1 MRRTSGTVETD
12 GASGSTIAGSAR
24 SGSGSAPAGSA
35 QPASTSAGSGPV
47 HPAAP
52 EVRCEGIGVSLD
64 FEPVLHR
71 LDLVVPPGEITV
83 LVGASGSGKTTLV
96 KHLLGLLPPDEGTV
110 AVGGHDVWTSTEAEL
125 LEVRRNLSA
134 LHSGST
140 VYQGSVYASLSVRE
154 NVLASLH
161 EKHTNPSLASGG
173 SRRRTAVTNPYLKL
187 WAEGVP
193 KKDAV
198 PELARR
204 AQEWLDRFGL
214 AEVADQQPHEV
225 SGGLRRRAAL
235 AAALAVDVPLYVLDD
250 PDGAIDTAHRSV
262 IIDALLQ
269 THDRTGAT
277 MLIATHDLDLAETI
291 SDRMAVLA
299 GGRIAF
305 QGDPRQALDGL
316 GRWYRT
322 ADEPFGA
329 AEGSGPV
336 APGRAIVPAARRPVE
351 PDAVPARPVAEP
363 APAPSGRPA
372 AEPAPAPSRRP
383 VGESRAHDQLI
394 PQSSGGRRTA
404 ANIGILVALA
414 IMAVVALL
422 VTENVIGSLRM
433 FLGH

>member
-1 MRRTSGTVETD
+1 MRRISGSVDTD
-12 GASGSTIAGSAR
+12 RASGPTTA
-24 SGSGSAPAGSA
+24 GSGSAHAGSTPPGSAHAGSTPAGSGSA
-35 QPASTSAGSGPV
+35 HAGSGHTGSVPV

-96 KHLLGLLPPDEGTV
+96 KHILGLLPPDEGTV
-110 AVGGHDVWTSTEAEL
+110 AIGGHDVWTSTEAEL

-154 NVLASLH
+154 NVLVSLH
-161 EKHTNPSLASGG
+161 EKHANPSLAAGG
-173 SRRRTAVTNPYLKL
+173 SRRRSAVTNPYLKL

-214 AEVADQQPHEV
+214 TEVADQQPHEV

-250 PDGAIDTAHRSV
+250 PDGAIDNVHRSA

-305 QGDPRQALDGL
+305 QGDPRQALDGM

-322 ADEPFGA
+322 PDEPFGA
-329 AEGSGPV
+329 AEEPGPV
-336 APGRAIVPAARRPVE
+336 APPRAVVPAARGPVGPE
-351 PDAVPARPVAEP
+351 A
-363 APAPSGRPA
+363 APARPA
-372 AEPAPAPSRRP
+372 AETEPAPSRP
-383 VGESRAHDQLI
+383 PTGESRAHDQLI

-404 ANIGILVALA
+404 ANVGILVALA

-422 VTENVIGSLRM
+422 VTENVIGTLHM

>member
-1 MRRTSGTVETD
+1 MRRISGTVDTD
-12 GASGSTIAGSAR
+12 GASGPTNVGSGSAHAGSAPVG
-24 SGSGSAPAGSA
+24 SAHVGSVPVGSGSAPTGPS
-35 QPASTSAGSGPV
+35 PV

-52 EVRCEGIGVSLD
+52 EVRCAGIGVSLD
-64 FEPVLHR
+64 FEPVLHQ

-96 KHLLGLLPPDEGTV
+96 KHILGLLPPDEGTV
-110 AVGGHDVWTSTEAEL
+110 AIGGHDVWTSTEAEL

-154 NVLASLH
+154 NVLVSLH
-161 EKHTNPSLASGG
+161 EKHANPSLAAGG
-173 SRRRTAVTNPYLKL
+173 SRRRSAVTNPYLKL
-187 WAEGVP
+187 WTEGVP

-250 PDGAIDTAHRSV
+250 PDGAIDVAHRSV

-305 QGDPRQALDGL
+305 QGDPRQALDGM

-322 ADEPFGA
+322 ADEPFGG
-329 AEGSGPV
+329 AEEPAPV
-336 APGRAIVPAARRPVE
+336 TPPRAVVPAARRPVE
-351 PDAVPARPVAEP
+351 PEA
-363 APAPSGRPA
+363 APARPA
-372 AEPAPAPSRRP
+372 AEAAPAPSRPRA
-383 VGESRAHDQLI
+383 GEIRAHDQLI

-404 ANIGILVALA
+404 ANVGILVALA